1 MAEKPLML
9 KDYLELDSH
18 YDSFQC
24 STIRYLLHTELN
36 HANLY
41 KPHSKSPVSKLTT
54 FMQAFSSRSLSKRL
68 RRSLAGRKRST
79 GDENK
84 TAMTHNKDF
93 KVKDIMRLS
102 SFNNGGRE
110 GLINS
115 CSPECPSPIVSSCSS
130 GNTSGRS
137 SISRSSSSSGSEF
150 LISSVD
156 NFTDVN
162 SKQGSPPA
170 TVGPGARVNNMD
182 LERKEMDKQECCF
195 HSSEDESEKEQLS
208 PVSVM
213 DFPYDQDEEEEST
226 SYDFQQSLANIE
238 MSKHQLLQ
246 KIRRFECIA
255 ELEPL
260 DLDPLFEDEQ
270 VANEDDEVLTRALEL
285 VKQLKD
291 ISVTTVNDNIEK
303 ILLDFFTDGICS
315 MRNDVISNNDHYQ
328 KKEQL
333 LLKEG
338 INWLNQVE
346 YSVGEYDLS
355 VAYLKEMEKNGRWRC
370 FKDDETEV
378 GMDLELDVM
387 ESLLDELVLDL
398 LA

>member
-1 MAEKPLML
+1 ML
-9 KDYLELDSH
+9 KKKNNVD
-18 YDSFQC
+18 
-24 STIRYLLHTELN
+24 
-36 HANLY
+36 
-41 KPHSKSPVSKLTT
+41 
-54 FMQAFSSRSLSKRL
+54 FS
-68 RRSLAGRKRST
+68 
-79 GDENK
+79 
-84 TAMTHNKDF
+84 
-93 KVKDIMRLS
+93 
-102 SFNNGGRE
+102 
-110 GLINS
+110 LI
-115 CSPECPSPIVSSCSS
+115 V
-130 GNTSGRS
+130 
-137 SISRSSSSSGSEF
+137 
-150 LISSVD
+150 
-156 NFTDVN
+156 
-162 SKQGSPPA
+162 
-170 TVGPGARVNNMD
+170 
-182 LERKEMDKQECCF
+182 
-195 HSSEDESEKEQLS
+195 
-208 PVSVM
+208 
-213 DFPYDQDEEEEST
+213 
-226 SYDFQQSLANIE
+226 
-238 MSKHQLLQ
+238 SKHQLLQ

-315 MRNDVISNNDHYQ
+315 MRNDVIFNNDHYPE
-328 KKEQL
+328 KEQL